1 MRTLFIIGLFF
12 SATLSFAQASPN
24 DMLEQRARD
33 VGNALRCVVCQN
45 QSIEESDASL
55 AKDMRQIVRERLEQG
70 ETDAQVIEF
79 MRTRYGDY
87 VLLKPPVQRNT
98 YALWFLPI
106 LIILGMGIW
115 FLSLRRPRN
124 DVTPPEEKLTEE
136 ELKTLKRLMDNTT

>member
-79 MRTRYGDY
+79 MRTRYGDF

-98 YALWFLPI
+98 YCLLYTSP
-106 LIILGMGIW
+106 
-115 FLSLRRPRN
+115 SPR
-124 DVTPPEEKLTEE
+124 DQRGSRMPSSA
-136 ELKTLKRLMDNTT
+136 